1 MLLVPGVQQ
10 SESVSYVCVCVCVCV
25 CVYLHSFFF
34 GIFPLI
40 DPYRVL
46 SRVPSALHCRF
57 LLVIYFIDN
66 SAYNLLATPGSVR
79 HSNLVSLMG
88 M

>member
-10 SESVSYVCVCVCVCV
+10 SESVNSVCVCVFV

-34 GIFPLI
+34 GIFSLI

-46 SRVPSALHCRF
+46 SRVPSALHGRF